1 MARTVART
9 VIAAPPESVW
19 SVLTHHEGMPA
30 WSPLRRVV
38 LEAEGAPDRDGV
50 GAIRAMHAAGPVI
63 KEKVVAWDP
72 PRSYDYTLIA
82 GAPIRDHVGRVELT
96 PVPGGT
102 GVTWTVD
109 FRPRVPGTGGAIA
122 ALLGRAL
129 QGMLDRL
136 RDRLEA
142 EAAGLPADAA
152 RVPALYR
159 LLLYRPRQIRRSL
172 IRLYRAGLIDQV
184 PTLWQVTL
192 GVLYMWHR
200 ILFRAETIG
209 VGHEPVRPTRRARL
223 LEHKPLRLPFLLG
236 ERAITPLDFTG
247 FASGP
252 ERIICH
258 LLGAY
263 HPGDNFVYD
272 LQTLSANPGALDE
285 LRQRVA
291 AVVDSDDARSR
302 WLRDLAVYD
311 GYHERLLSAVDRA
324 LAGNFSVGDEDNAD
338 TTVPAFVAWCAAQP
352 ATPAASLR
360 VGVKRLSAGRAAAEQ
375 G

>member
-1 MARTVART
+1 MARTVAHT
-9 VIAAPPESVW
+9 VIAASPEAIRTA
-19 SVLTHHEGMPA
+19 LGPDEGMPV
-30 WSPLRRVV
+30 WSRLGRVR
-38 LEAEGAPDRDGV
+38 G
-50 GAIRAMHAAGPVI
+50 H
-63 KEKVVAWDP
+63 
-72 PRSYDYTLIA
+72 
-82 GAPIRDHVGRVELT
+82 VELT
-96 PVPGGT
+96 PVAGGT

-109 FRPRVPGTGGAIA
+109 VRPAIPGTGAAIA
-122 ALLGRAL
+122 GLLGRAL

-152 RVPALYR
+152 RVPAIYH
-159 LLLYRPRQIRRSL
+159 LLLYKPRQIRRSL
-172 IRLYRAGLIDQV
+172 IRMRRAGLIEQV

-209 VGHEPVRPTRRARL
+209 VGDEPVRPTRRARL
-223 LEHKPLRLPFLLG
+223 LERKPLRLPFLLR

-272 LQTLSANPGALDE
+272 LQALSANPGALDE
-285 LRQRVA
+285 LRRRVA
-291 AVVDSDDARSR
+291 AVVDTDDARSQ
-302 WLRDLAVYD
+302 WLRDLTVYD
-311 GYHERLLSAVDRA
+311 GYHERLLAAVDRA
-324 LAGNFSVGDEDNAD
+324 LAGDFSVADEANAD
-338 TTVPAFVAWCAAQP
+338 TTVPAFVAWCTSQP
-352 ATPAASLR
+352 PSPVASLR
-360 VGVKRLSAGRAAAEQ
+360 ALTVFQRALAE
-375 G
+375 